1 MSNYSTDEMRVNS
14 YSTAL
19 VNYSIHQKP
28 RQINYSAFGNN
39 YSTMRMVFFIVV
51 NAVCSTLLLRFN
63 FKCMAMLSIGRD
75 SFG

>member
-1 MSNYSTDEMRVNS
+1 MPNYSTDEMRVNN

-39 YSTMRMVFFIVV
+39 YSTMRIVF
-51 NAVCSTLLLRFN
+51 SLLLP
-63 FKCMAMLSIGRD
+63 GGD
-75 SFG
+75 

>member
-1 MSNYSTDEMRVNS
+1 MPNYSTDEMRVNN

-39 YSTMRMVFFIVV
+39 YSTVRIAFLIVV
-51 NAVCSTLLLRFN
+51 NGGCLTVA
-63 FKCMAMLSIGRD
+63 
-75 SFG
+75 